1 MRHRHKVIMNI
12 VLKAADFAARKHVNQ
27 RRKNGNKDPYINH
40 PIGVAKWLSECG
52 VDDPEILA
60 AALLHDVLE
69 DTTTTADELTKLF
82 GNRVTKLV
90 LECSDDKSKNK
101 VERKKLQLL
110 HSSEISFEA
119 KLIKLADKWFN
130 LFDED
135 SGLIDNPPQGW
146 SHEEVYG
153 CICWSYAVCKTIC
166 KSIEDVPGIK
176 NMMQLFSE
184 EVGEEISTLTED
196 QLNERLEAYY
206 KLLDIGPSRAL

>member
-1 MRHRHKVIMNI
+1 MNI
-12 VLKAADFAARKHVNQ
+12 ILKAADFAARKHVNQ
-27 RRKNGNKDPYINH
+27 RRKNQNKDPYINH

-52 VDDPEILA
+52 IDDPEILV

-69 DTTTTADELTKLF
+69 DTNTTVDELKKLF
-82 GNRVTKLV
+82 GERVTKLV
-90 LECSDDKSKNK
+90 LECSDDKSKGK

-110 HSSEISFEA
+110 HASTISFEA

-135 SGLIDNPPQGW
+135 SGLVNNAPAGW

-166 KSIEDVPGIK
+166 KSTEDVPGIK
-176 NMMQLFSE
+176 NMMQLFNKE
-184 EVGEEISTLTED
+184 IGDEISSLSED
-196 QLNERLEAYY
+196 KMNEQLEAYY
-206 KLLDIGPSRAL
+206 KKIDHSD